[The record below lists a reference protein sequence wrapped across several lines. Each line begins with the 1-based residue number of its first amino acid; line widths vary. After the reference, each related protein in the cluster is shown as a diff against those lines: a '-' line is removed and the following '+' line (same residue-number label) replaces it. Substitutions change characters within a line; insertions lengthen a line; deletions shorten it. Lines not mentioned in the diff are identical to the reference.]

1 MDRGARPGHMQRPMA
16 TPSPCTGEC
25 RVGTQGICRGCGR
38 TLEEIAAWS
47 TASEDQRAAIVKAA
61 AARRLDGRSG
71 EPVAQQG

>member
-1 MDRGARPGHMQRPMA
+1 MQRPMA

-61 AARRLDGRSG
+61 AARRPDGRSG
-71 EPVAQQG
+71 EPVAQQS